1 MGVTYRGLRKYLVVL
16 AFIAPTLLS
25 IFVISLFPIIYNVY
39 ISFTNRN
46 TFHYPVYQ
54 LPEEDKAAF
63 VEENPVFGN
72 FAWEVICPVFSGF
85 CCDPEQPG
93 RFCVQDPFY
102 ANYVEL
108 FEEFF
113 TREAFIAM
121 GKLLLVIAP
130 LIVAAIAVN
139 QVQKRFPLSPPPTWW
154 VWVAGAA
161 IGAGLWFLLGGSAA
175 LETLNDTGDFFIVM
189 FRTVLYVIA
198 CVPFFFIFGLIM
210 ALILNND
217 FIRGKAIWR
226 VLLIIPWAVPSY
238 ISALIWQF
246 FFRSEQGTINQLLR
260 LIGITGPS
268 WLLEPGTAFFAVV
281 LVNVW
286 MSYPFFMVIILGAL
300 QSIPQAQYEAAE
312 VDGATEWQKLTN
324 ITLPL
329 LRPAVMPAV
338 VLSSITTFQ
347 MFNTVWLITRGG
359 PLRGAGQPGAT
370 EFVMIHAYKQVFQ
383 AQNDGMIGAFAVIVF
398 ILLFI
403 ATLYSLRLT
412 QITKGAYE

>member
-1 MGVTYRGLRKYLVVL
+1 M
-16 AFIAPTLLS
+16 
-25 IFVISLFPIIYNVY
+25 
-39 ISFTNRN
+39 
-46 TFHYPVYQ
+46 
-54 LPEEDKAAF
+54 
-63 VEENPVFGN
+63 
-72 FAWEVICPVFSGF
+72 
-85 CCDPEQPG
+85 
-93 RFCVQDPFY
+93 QDPFY

-113 TREAFIAM
+113 TREALIAM
-121 GKLLLVIAP
+121 GKLILIIAPLVIAA
-130 LIVAAIAVN
+130 VAVN

-154 VWVAGAA
+154 VWVVAA
-161 IGAGLWFLLGGSAA
+161 AVGVGLWLLLGGSAA

-189 FRTVLYVIA
+189 FRTILYVIA
-198 CVPFFFIFGLIM
+198 CVPFFFIFGFLM

-246 FFRSEQGTINQLLR
+246 FFRAEQGTINQILK

-300 QSIPQAQYEAAE
+300 QSIPRAQYEAAD

-398 ILLFI
+398 VLLFI